1 MKKTNQDKS
10 FLQAINDAIVEEME
24 LDNQV
29 VIIGEDIGTYGGA
42 FGVTRGLLEKFG
54 SSRVIDTPISENSIV
69 GLATGAAI
77 TGLKPIV
84 EIMFMDFIT
93 LAMDQIVN
101 HMTKLRYMYGG
112 QVTVPVVVRTPAG
125 AGRRYGASHS
135 QSLEAWFMHV
145 PGIKIAVPSNPNDA
159 KHLLKYAIQDENPWL
174 FIEGKKLYYTK
185 GVIEDSIDIP
195 VGKAQIINSG
205 TDCTIVTYS
214 TMTEVCK
221 KCVDQL
227 NNENDISIDL
237 IDLRT
242 LCPLDYTTI
251 YESVN
256 KTGKAVIVEEDN
268 FTGGVGAEI
277 SARITENCFDS
288 LRKPI
293 LRIASKDIPIPASSA
308 LEDFTVPSYDLIVGD
323 VLKYLMDK

>member
-77 TGLKPIV
+77 TGLRPIV

-112 QVTVPVVVRTPAG
+112 QVTVPVVIRTPAG

-135 QSLEAWFMHV
+135 QSLLAWFMHI
-145 PGIKIAVPSNPNDA
+145 PGIKIAVPSNSNDA
-159 KHLLKYAIQDENPWL
+159 KHILKYAIQDPNPWL
-174 FIEGKKLYYTK
+174 FIEAKKLYYTK
-185 GVIEDSIDIP
+185 SKISNKLETPIGQAKIITK
-195 VGKAQIINSG
+195 GK
-205 TDCTIVTYS
+205 DCTIITFS
-214 TMTEVCK
+214 IMTMICSHII
-221 KCVDQL
+221 DQI
-227 NNENDISIDL
+227 NNEGKYSLEL

-242 LCPLDYTTI
+242 LAPLDYDTI
-251 YESVN
+251 YKSVR
-256 KTGKAVIVEEDN
+256 KTKNAVIVEEGYL
-268 FTGGVGAEI
+268 TCGVGAEI
-277 SARITENCFDS
+277 SSKITENCFS
-288 LRKPI
+288 VLNKSV
-293 LRIASKDIPIPASSA
+293 LRIASEDVPVPASPV
-308 LEDFTVPSYDLIVGD
+308 LEDHSMPNSDKIFEKLEKF
-323 VLKYLMDK
+323 LKK